1 MPSFTLRLLFIVSV
15 CILQTNASE
24 IQLLV
29 LRNGHH
35 SLQSVTQSVRK
46 FNQARARRRRRW
58 SNSSHQN
65 DPIEIHN
72 LTSVYDAVF
81 QRVNFICGYC
91 HLQRKQNDWQGSD
104 CTSKNLIVLI
114 RSVCDLQNTSSC
126 YFTAWNQFSLVYFR
140 YFADKYK
147 LYFDLITEM
156 DPILTTDTF
165 HAIFD
170 GLSNST
176 QHLKM
181 KTLNAIVANVIII
194 MTKKEHRLVLDDAS
208 FYVQQIMQL
217 FAKTSNFYGGTTIMI
232 YLEEQSVLDNESVSR
247 VLDDLYKQ
255 SFWKAN
261 IYDLRTTIN
270 RLVYSPR
277 TLSVVTGVILPMYGV
292 DKRRFAEELMSIYAL
307 HRNFNSAV
315 ELLLDCDAKVST
327 MDDTLWVRY
336 LEMVQSVSNVTEFN
350 RILCG
355 FQELNYDV
363 HKETNNKMDHVI
375 FFTFYYIA
383 EYHYATSDML
393 DETYDILD
401 ALCDRSYA
409 FNDGFLRQLFQY
421 NWRDSGRLIFN
432 ILQRRRQV
440 RLGKATD
447 GYRNYIAAVKIK
459 DRDPLDPSHPVTPNA
474 KAMQPNRHWCN
485 INNSWRR
492 ALHQWDRFNNS
503 L

>member
-1 MPSFTLRLLFIVSV
+1 MASFTLRLLFIVSV

-29 LRNGHH
+29 LCNGHH

-46 FNQARARRRRRW
+46 FNQACMRRW

-65 DPIEIHN
+65 DQIEIQDIS
-72 LTSVYDAVF
+72 SVYNAVF
-81 QRVNFICGYC
+81 LRINFICEYY
-91 HLQRKQNDWQGSD
+91 HLQSIETDWQWSD

-114 RSVCDLQNTSSC
+114 RSVCNLQNTSSC
-126 YFTAWNQFSLVYFR
+126 YFNAWNQFSLVYFR

-156 DPILTTDTF
+156 NPILTTHTF
-165 HAIFD
+165 HAIFN
-170 GLSNST
+170 GLTSST
-176 QHLKM
+176 QHLKT
-181 KTLNAIVANVIII
+181 KTLNAIVANVI
-194 MTKKEHRLVLDDAS
+194 MTTKEHRLVMDDAS
-208 FYVQQIMQL
+208 FYVQKMQL
-217 FAKTSNFYGGTTIMI
+217 FAKTSNFCGGTAIMI
-232 YLEEQSVLDNESVSR
+232 YLEDQSVLDNQSVSR

-261 IYDLRTTIN
+261 IHDLRTTIT

-277 TLSVVTGVILPMYGV
+277 TLSVVTGVILPMYGF

-315 ELLLDCDAKVST
+315 ELLLDCDAQVST

-375 FFTFYYIA
+375 FFTFYYIV
-383 EYHYATSDML
+383 EYHHGISDIL

-409 FNDGFLRQLFQY
+409 FNDGFLRHLFQY
-421 NWRDSGRLIFN
+421 NWRDSGRLIFA
-432 ILQRRRQV
+432 ILQRRRQL
-440 RLGKATD
+440 RLGKVTD

-474 KAMQPNRHWCN
+474 KAMHPSRHWRN
-485 INNSWRR
+485 IKNSWRQ
-492 ALHQWDRFNNS
+492 ALHQWDIFNKS